1 MVRRQFQRAKPNLGR
16 AQSKKEASDIEE
28 DRADERKARKP
39 EDSLS
44 QHEDSDS
51 QLLQKVSLKKN
62 FFVSKLCLSVSWKR
76 TFKK

>member
-28 DRADERKARKP
+28 DRADQRKAKP

-44 QHEDSDS
+44 QREDSDS
-51 QLLQKVSLKKN
+51 QLLQKVSLKKI
-62 FFVSKLCLSVSWKR
+62 FFIGGLCLSIS
-76 TFKK
+76 

>member
-1 MVRRQFQRAKPNLGR
+1 MIRRQFERAKANLGR
-16 AQSKKEASDIEE
+16 AQSKKEASDIE
-28 DRADERKARKP
+28 DRADQRKARKP

-62 FFVSKLCLSVSWKR
+62 FFISGLCFIYIMKENI
-76 TFKK
+76 

>member
-1 MVRRQFQRAKPNLGR
+1 MIRRQFQRATPDLGR

-28 DRADERKARKP
+28 DRADQMKAGKP

-51 QLLQKVSLKKN
+51 QLLQKVSLKKK
-62 FFVSKLCLSVSWKR
+62 FFY
-76 TFKK
+76 